1 MLDQL
6 EIADL
11 IVINKT
17 DLVSKKQKGAVH
29 AYIKGIN
36 PESDIL
42 ETTYSKIDLQLIFK
56 KRFDL
61 EKA

>member
-17 DLVSKKQKGAVH
+17 DLVSKKQKGAVN

-36 PESDIL
+36 P
-42 ETTYSKIDLQLIFK
+42 
-56 KRFDL
+56 
-61 EKA
+61 

>member
-11 IVINKT
+11 VIINKT
-17 DLVSKKQKGAVH
+17 DLVNKKQKDAVH
-29 AYIKGIN
+29 GYIKGIN

-42 ETTYSKIDLQLIFK
+42 
-56 KRFDL
+56 
-61 EKA
+61 